1 MINET
6 EKINFLKEFFF
17 EKELIQEFSDCPVVD
32 LDENYFLLKE
42 GEYVSAIPIVINGSI
57 KVIRTDE
64 SGKEILMYFIEKG
77 ESCALSISACLT
89 NSKSKALAQVEERA
103 TVIIISDDKL
113 KKWIEK
119 YNSFKTY
126 IFKLYHN
133 RFTELINVFEAI
145 AFKNID
151 TRLIEKL
158 KEKMA
163 HQNTDL
169 INITH
174 QQLAKELGTA
184 REVVSRLLKQ
194 LEKQGKIESRRGKI
208 KILQHL

>member
-1 MINET
+1 MLNET
-6 EKINFLKEFFF
+6 EKNNFLKELFH
-17 EKELIQEFSDCPVVD
+17 EKELLQEISTCPVVD

-42 GEYVSAIPIVINGSI
+42 GEYVSALPIVIEGSI

-64 SGKEILMYFIEKG
+64 TGKEILMYFIEKG

-89 NSKSKALAQVEERA
+89 NSRSKALAQVDEKTTA
-103 TVIIISDDKL
+103 IIISDEKL

-158 KEKMA
+158 KEKMT

-169 INITH
+169 IYITH
-174 QQLAKELGTA
+174 QQLANEIGTA

-194 LEKQGKIESRRGKI
+194 LERQGKIQSLRGKI
-208 KILQHL
+208 KILRLM